1 MQLRFALLDRFM
13 LLLAID
19 KPPQGEWCFIT
30 IEASTCL
37 CLFKKTTKMVEKV
50 TLVKQELKSYS
61 SNKVKTSLNEILRQV
76 VRIGCGDSPADR
88 MEKEWSD

>member
-1 MQLRFALLDRFM
+1 
-13 LLLAID
+13 
-19 KPPQGEWCFIT
+19 
-30 IEASTCL
+30 
-37 CLFKKTTKMVEKV
+37 MVEKV
-50 TLVKQELKSYS
+50 TLVKQELKRYS

>member
-1 MQLRFALLDRFM
+1 
-13 LLLAID
+13 
-19 KPPQGEWCFIT
+19 
-30 IEASTCL
+30 
-37 CLFKKTTKMVEKV
+37 MVEKV

-76 VRIGCGDSPADR
+76 VRIGYGDSPADR